1 MLYSIGIEKVI
12 GMNDRQL
19 IFQQRIKHKH
29 AVKCIIGLI
38 LLIVVIILGIN
49 RRQLPSV
56 ENSKVIGLSVGNR
69 APDFQTTTETGDV
82 ISLSNLR
89 GKAVLVNFWATWCA
103 PCRIEMPAFQQLFD
117 QYADK
122 GFVIVAVNNAEA
134 VEDVIH
140 FRNQLDLTFP
150 LAMDRQGVIQDQ
162 FGILMYPTT
171 FVLDQDGIIVA
182 RYYGTLTHT
191 QIEEVITLFFD

>member
-1 MLYSIGIEKVI
+1 MSIEKVI
-12 GMNDRQL
+12 GMNDGQL
-19 IFQQRIKHKH
+19 IFQQLIKHKH
-29 AVKCIIGLI
+29 AVKYIIGLI
-38 LLIVVIILGIN
+38 LLIVVIILMIN
-49 RRQLPSV
+49 RSQLPSV
-56 ENSKVIGLSVGNR
+56 EDSYIVGLNVGNR
-69 APDFQTTTETGDV
+69 APNFQTITETGEV
-82 ISLSNLR
+82 ISLSDYR
-89 GKAVLVNFWATWCA
+89 GKAAQVNFWATWCA

-122 GFVIVAVNNAEA
+122 GFIIVAVNNTETI
-134 VEDVIH
+134 EDVTN

-150 LAMDRQGVIQDQ
+150 LAMDRQGLIQAQ

-171 FVLDQDGIIVA
+171 FVLDQNGIIVA